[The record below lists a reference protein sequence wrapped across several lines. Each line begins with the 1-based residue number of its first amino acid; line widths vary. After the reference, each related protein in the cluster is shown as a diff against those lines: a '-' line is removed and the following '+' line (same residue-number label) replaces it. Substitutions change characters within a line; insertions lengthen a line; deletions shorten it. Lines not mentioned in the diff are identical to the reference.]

1 LLIIYYLIHFCSF
14 AFRYHIPLKAILLNK
29 NISIAEPEWLNKPP
43 MEATPTSSNI
53 FEWPEVLAAA
63 MHSVLSDMNSIPQP
77 VRVYAASDAE
87 LIIER
92 QLFSEAVALYYNNTL
107 PGLSLNELKR
117 LASRKVGFNGTA
129 IIGDG

>member
-1 LLIIYYLIHFCSF
+1 
-14 AFRYHIPLKAILLNK
+14 
-29 NISIAEPEWLNKPP
+29 

-63 MHSVLSDMNSIPQP
+63 MHSVLSDMNRIPQP

-129 IIGDG
+129 IIIGNG

>member
-1 LLIIYYLIHFCSF
+1 
-14 AFRYHIPLKAILLNK
+14 LNG
-29 NISIAEPEWLNKPP
+29 LN
-43 MEATPTSSNI
+43 
-53 FEWPEVLAAA
+53 EVLAAA
-63 MHSVLSDMNSIPQP
+63 MHSVLSDMNRIPQP

>member
-1 LLIIYYLIHFCSF
+1 
-14 AFRYHIPLKAILLNK
+14 
-29 NISIAEPEWLNKPP
+29 

-63 MHSVLSDMNSIPQP
+63 MHSVLSDMNRIPQP

>member
-1 LLIIYYLIHFCSF
+1 
-14 AFRYHIPLKAILLNK
+14 
-29 NISIAEPEWLNKPP
+29 

>member
-1 LLIIYYLIHFCSF
+1 
-14 AFRYHIPLKAILLNK
+14 
-29 NISIAEPEWLNKPP
+29 

-63 MHSVLSDMNSIPQP
+63 MHSVLSDMNRIPQP

-129 IIGDG
+129 VIGDG

>member
-1 LLIIYYLIHFCSF
+1 
-14 AFRYHIPLKAILLNK
+14 
-29 NISIAEPEWLNKPP
+29 
-43 MEATPTSSNI
+43 
-53 FEWPEVLAAA
+53 
-63 MHSVLSDMNSIPQP
+63 MHSVLSDMNRIPQP

>member
-1 LLIIYYLIHFCSF
+1 
-14 AFRYHIPLKAILLNK
+14 
-29 NISIAEPEWLNKPP
+29 

-63 MHSVLSDMNSIPQP
+63 MHSVLSDMNRIPQP

-92 QLFSEAVALYYNNTL
+92 QLFSEAVASYYNNTL